1 MQLCC
6 LPALIFLAFCLC
18 GVVIRTRL
26 EGAMKGSVMLKDL
39 TFDLV
44 LTDLKAQTQ
53 RKSLREIAGSLAGVS
68 GLDPAVLARLF
79 IYKEK
84 RQRSAIGR
92 GVAIVDLQ
100 SIRVVRPLL
109 ALAVLDHSVDFRAPD
124 GRGVD
129 LVAALLSPL
138 KDGPVHLQKISGVS
152 RLLRDDI
159 LCESLRMAKDPD
171 AVRLL
176 LMRPEQRLSAA

>member
-53 RKSLREIAGSLAGVS
+53 RKSLREIAGSLAGF
-68 GLDPAVLARLF
+68 PA
-79 IYKEK
+79 
-84 RQRSAIGR
+84 
-92 GVAIVDLQ
+92 
-100 SIRVVRPLL
+100 SIRPCWRGFSSTRRSGNVRRSGAGWRLL
-109 ALAVLDHSVDFRAPD
+109 TCSPSAWS
-124 GRGVD
+124 GRCLRWPCSIIPWISGRRTGGGRSGCRP
-129 LVAALLSPL
+129 LSPL

-159 LCESLRMAKDPD
+159 LCESLRMAKT
-171 AVRLL
+171 RT
-176 LMRPEQRLSAA
+176 RCGCC